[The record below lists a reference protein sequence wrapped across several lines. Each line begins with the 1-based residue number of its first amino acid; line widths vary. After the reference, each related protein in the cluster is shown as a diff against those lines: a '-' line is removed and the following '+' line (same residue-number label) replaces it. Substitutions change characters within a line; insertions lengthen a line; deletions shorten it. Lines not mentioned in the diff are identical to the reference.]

1 MSDQNGNMKTIE
13 LHENGLD
20 IQFRILENGVVELAD
35 FSSQEVKKAAMEPKE
50 DIYYPAVEI
59 HRSGTGS
66 LNMHAYKNNIN
77 QSSVDFVYE
86 KHELKEQDGGKELEI
101 VMVSPEKLK
110 AIYHMRLFDGVPAV
124 QTWTEITNEGSEDQG
139 LTYVSSFIYQGI
151 SRGGNK
157 PYYKKTD
164 IYVPFNSWC
173 CEAQW
178 QKYDAETLNLNGM
191 VVDGFNHQGYGLN
204 RYCYSG
210 KGTWST
216 CEYLPMGIAEDRETG
231 ETYIFQVESSGQW
244 LIEYGSAQGGNLYL
258 TVSGATEQE
267 HGWYKNLKP
276 GECFTT
282 VPAGAAVVK
291 GGLNP
296 AVAALTRYRR
306 KVRRANPDDEKLNV
320 VFNDYM
326 NCLMGDPTTEREL
339 SIIDKAAELG
349 CEYYCLD
356 AGWYDDGF
364 WWDRVGEWKEASGR
378 FPGGLKEVCDYAHSK
393 GLKMGLWLEI
403 EVMGV
408 ACELANKLPDDWFV
422 CRHGKRHI
430 DNKRYMLDFRNP
442 EVRKYCRDVVDRLI
456 RDYGV
461 EYFKVDYN
469 VTMGYGSELNSD
481 SCADAIREHYEC
493 LHQWYEEIFRDY
505 PDLVV
510 ENCGSGGQ
518 RMDYGM
524 LKVLSLQST
533 SDQTDYLYNANIAAN
548 VASAV
553 APEQG
558 GMWVYPYEDEEEHVI
573 YNVVNGMLLRPY
585 ISGMVWKLG
594 ENSMNRMKGG
604 IALYKEIREEV
615 RDGVPFFPLGFGTL
629 KSEVLA
635 YGVKAE
641 KNTYLSV
648 WTPGTTEAVIPLED
662 AEQISKVSVIYPKEE
677 MCEYKIENGNL
688 AVKMPQEKAA
698 RLFKIEMK

>member
-1 MSDQNGNMKTIE
+1 
-13 LHENGLD
+13 
-20 IQFRILENGVVELAD
+20 
-35 FSSQEVKKAAMEPKE
+35 
-50 DIYYPAVEI
+50 
-59 HRSGTGS
+59 
-66 LNMHAYKNNIN
+66 
-77 QSSVDFVYE
+77 
-86 KHELKEQDGGKELEI
+86 
-101 VMVSPEKLK
+101 
-110 AIYHMRLFDGVPAV
+110 
-124 QTWTEITNEGSEDQG
+124 
-139 LTYVSSFIYQGI
+139 
-151 SRGGNK
+151 
-157 PYYKKTD
+157 
-164 IYVPFNSWC
+164 
-173 CEAQW
+173 
-178 QKYDAETLNLNGM
+178 
-191 VVDGFNHQGYGLN
+191 
-204 RYCYSG
+204 
-210 KGTWST
+210 
-216 CEYLPMGIAEDRETG
+216 
-231 ETYIFQVESSGQW
+231 
-244 LIEYGSAQGGNLYL
+244 
-258 TVSGATEQE
+258 
-267 HGWYKNLKP
+267 
-276 GECFTT
+276 
-282 VPAGAAVVK
+282 
-291 GGLNP
+291 
-296 AVAALTRYRR
+296 
-306 KVRRANPDDEKLNV
+306 
-320 VFNDYM
+320 
-326 NCLMGDPTTEREL
+326 MGDPTTEREL

-594 ENSMNRMKGG
+594 ENSMNRMKEG

-641 KNTYLSV
+641 KNTHLSV

>member
-1 MSDQNGNMKTIE
+1 MKTIE

-20 IQFRILENGVVELAD
+20 IQFRVRENGVVELAD
-35 FSSQEVKKAAMEPKE
+35 FSAQEVKKEAMEPKE

-86 KHELKEQDGGKELEI
+86 KHELKELSGGKELEI
-101 VMVSPEKLK
+101 VMTSPEKLK
-110 AIYHMRLFDGVPAV
+110 AVYHMRLFDGVPAV

-139 LTYVSSFIYQGI
+139 LTYVSSFVYQGI
-151 SRGGNK
+151 SRGGEK

-164 IYVPFNSWC
+164 IYVPFNSWS

-191 VVDGFNHQGYGLN
+191 MVDGFNHQGYGLN
-204 RYCYSG
+204 RYSYSG
-210 KGTWST
+210 KGSWST

-244 LIEYGSAQGGNLYL
+244 LVEYGSAQGGNLYVIL
-258 TVSGATEQE
+258 SGAAEQE

-276 GECFTT
+276 GESFST
-282 VPAGAAVVK
+282 VSAGAAVVK

-306 KVRRANPDDEKLNV
+306 CVRRPNQDDVKLNV

-339 SIIDKAAELG
+339 PIIDKAAELG

-364 WWDRVGEWKEASGR
+364 WWDRVGEWKEAPGR

-408 ACELANKLPDDWFV
+408 ACELAKKLPDDWFI

-430 DNKRYMLDFRNP
+430 DNKRYLLDFRNP

-456 RDYGV
+456 DDYGV

-481 SCADAIREHYEC
+481 SCADAVREHYEC
-493 LHQWYEEIFRDY
+493 LHQWYEEIFRDH

-510 ENCGSGGQ
+510 ENCSSGGQ

-533 SDQTDYLYNANIAAN
+533 SDQTDYIYNANIAAN

-553 APEQG
+553 TPEQG
-558 GMWVYPYEDEEEHVI
+558 GMWVYPYEDEEEHVV

-594 ENSMNRMKGG
+594 ENSMNRMKEG

-635 YGVKAE
+635 YGIKAE

-662 AEQISKVSVIYPKEE
+662 SEKISKVSVIYPKEE
-677 MCEYKIENGNL
+677 MCEYKLEDGKL
-688 AVKMPQEKAA
+688 VVKMHQEKAA
-698 RLFKIEMK
+698 RFFKIEMK

>member
-20 IQFRILENGVVELAD
+20 IQFRIRENGVVELAD
-35 FSSQEVKKAAMEPKE
+35 LSSQEVKKAAMEPKE

-110 AIYHMRLFDGVPAV
+110 AVYHMRLFDGVPAV

-151 SRGGNK
+151 SRGGDK

-258 TVSGATEQE
+258 TISGATEQE

-456 RDYGV
+456 RDY
-461 EYFKVDYN
+461 
-469 VTMGYGSELNSD
+469 
-481 SCADAIREHYEC
+481 
-493 LHQWYEEIFRDY
+493 

-594 ENSMNRMKGG
+594 ENSMNRMKEG

-662 AEQISKVSVIYPKEE
+662 SEQISKVSVIYPKEE